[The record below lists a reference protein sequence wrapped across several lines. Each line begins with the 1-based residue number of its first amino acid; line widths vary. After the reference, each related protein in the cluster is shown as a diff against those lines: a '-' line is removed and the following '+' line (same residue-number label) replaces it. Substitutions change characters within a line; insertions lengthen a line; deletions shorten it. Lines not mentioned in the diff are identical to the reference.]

1 MSPLDYD
8 PFNFMIVLLF
18 IYAVLI
24 GFIMILIYNNIHGT
38 RKELVAALAP
48 RNRNNNSTSTTCA
61 NCIPAPTALKNQNQM

>member
-1 MSPLDYD
+1 MLEYD

-48 RNRNNNSTSTTCA
+48 RNRNNGY
-61 NCIPAPTALKNQNQM
+61 ILK